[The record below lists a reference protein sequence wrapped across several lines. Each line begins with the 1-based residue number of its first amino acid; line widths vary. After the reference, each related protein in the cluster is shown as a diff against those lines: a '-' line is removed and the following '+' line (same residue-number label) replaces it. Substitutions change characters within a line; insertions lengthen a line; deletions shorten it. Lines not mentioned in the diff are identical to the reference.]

1 MSLALKLREGTS
13 QNHSLAE
20 SAGFIR
26 CFMKG
31 VVERESYAK
40 HLEAFYFIYSA
51 LENELE
57 RHKSDSIL
65 SNIYFPAL
73 YRRESIENDLS
84 FFKGKSWKD
93 KLSESR
99 ATQNYVNRIKE
110 VSQDKSYLLVA
121 HSYVRY
127 LGDLSGG
134 QILKKIAAKA
144 MDIGEKGGL
153 EFYEFHKLTSPNEF
167 KKSYREALDKLP
179 ISSIQEDE
187 ILEEAKSVFSMNQS
201 IFLELEE
208 DLIQNIGR
216 EKFESTLQI
225 T

>member
-1 MSLALKLREGTS
+1 MSLSLKLREGTS
-13 QNHSLAE
+13 QNHSQAE
-20 SAGFIR
+20 SARFIR

-31 VVERESYAK
+31 VFERESYSK
-40 HLEAFYFIYSA
+40 LLEAFYFIYSA

-57 RHKSDSIL
+57 KHKSDSIL

-73 YRRESIENDLS
+73 YRKESIEKDLS
-84 FFKGKSWKD
+84 FFKCKSWKD

-153 EFYEFHKLTSPNEF
+153 DFYEFPELKSPNEF

-187 ILEEAKSVFSMNQS
+187 VLEEAKSVFNMNQS

-208 DLIQNIGR
+208 VLIQNIGR